1 MKNNP
6 YFKLIVST
14 VLGAFILI
22 NSCIMMGQQH
32 RINTLEDDLY
42 VKHQAEERATD
53 FYSSTLNLKTI
64 RTEFNELQDYTVL
77 KGTIN
82 QDHTYDYSADA
93 MLGLKKEITI
103 KGHGKV
109 LYSVNVRLSD
119 AIVTAEG
126 KNILVQ
132 IRQPEVDNES
142 INLQRG
148 TLVIENTDA
157 NFIANKEDGMA
168 AQKFFIESFVDAGVE
183 NVNDLYKTE
192 NQRKYINEVAKAE
205 VEKLIQTLNL
215 NDCNVRVKII
225 E

>member
-22 NSCIMMGQQH
+22 SSCIMMGQQH
-32 RINTLEDDLY
+32 KINTLEDNLY
-42 VKHQAEERATD
+42 IKHQTEERATD

-93 MLGLKKEITI
+93 ILGLKKEITI
-103 KGHGKV
+103 KGYGKV
-109 LYSVNVRLSD
+109 QYNIDVRLSD
-119 AIVTAEG
+119 AIITSEG
-126 KNILVQ
+126 KNILIQ
-132 IRQPEVDNES
+132 IKQPEVDNES
-142 INLQRG
+142 IALKRDS
-148 TLVIENTDA
+148 LVIKDTDA
-157 NFIANKEDGMA
+157 NFIANKEDGMT
-168 AQKFFIESFVDAGVE
+168 AQKFFIESFVDAGVK

-192 NQRKYINEVAKAE
+192 KQRKYINEVAKAE